1 MDVKLEKDKCKIE
14 FTEKELD
21 IISKNK
27 TLIIHK
33 DKVKD
38 IVEPI
43 LVTCVSILEHYDL
56 NTIKDKPTDTV
67 KKDPS
72 VV

>member
-27 TLIIHK
+27 TLTIH
-33 DKVKD
+33 KD